1 MEVKKSPA
9 ADLENSRLTN
19 MLIGFILVLALIYV
33 SLEYTQRDEKIK
45 IKDFDVEPLMEQ
57 EMTPLTQQSHR
68 IAPQTIAPPPSLLAA
83 KDKKAPVVADKMN
96 VVDNQTVVKEVDTE
110 TSEQTGQNV
119 VVGTG
124 TGTEN
129 KTADETTPTAADDLD
144 PKVFDIVEQLPEFP
158 GGITEYLKWLTRNLR
173 YPMDAQKMNI
183 QGKVIVQFIVNKDGM
198 IVNPKIVHSL
208 SPSCDKEVMRVIK
221 KMPKWK
227 PGQEHR
233 KPVRVKYS
241 LPVIFKLS

>member
-1 MEVKKSPA
+1 MDVKKTPA
-9 ADLENSRLTN
+9 ADLESSRLTN
-19 MLIGFILVLALIYV
+19 LLIGFILVLALIYV
-33 SLEYTQRDEKIK
+33 SFEYTQRDEKVK
-45 IKDFDVEPLMEQ
+45 IKDFETEPLMEQ
-57 EMTPLTQQSHR
+57 EITPLTQQSHR

-83 KDKKAPVVADKMN
+83 KDKKAPTVADKIN
-96 VVDNQTVVKEVDTE
+96 VVDNQAGVKDEETE

-119 VVGTG
+119 MVGTG
-124 TGTEN
+124 TGTED

-144 PKVFDIVEQLPEFP
+144 PKVFDVVEQLPEFP
-158 GGITEYLKWLTRNLR
+158 GGITEYLKWLTKNLR
-173 YPMDAQKMNI
+173 YPQDAQQRNI

-198 IVNPKIVHSL
+198 ITSPKIVHSL
-208 SPSCDKEVMRVIK
+208 DPSCDKEVMRVIK

-241 LPVIFKLS
+241 LPVIFKLL